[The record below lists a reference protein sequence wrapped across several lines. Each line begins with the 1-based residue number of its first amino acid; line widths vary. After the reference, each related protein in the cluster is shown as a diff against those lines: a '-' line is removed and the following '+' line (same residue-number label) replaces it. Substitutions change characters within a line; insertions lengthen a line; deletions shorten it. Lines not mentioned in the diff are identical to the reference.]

1 MSLTHRSLLPYPR
14 AARVWLLAAALPL
27 IVACSAPAAPSTNPA
42 PVEGA
47 QQLVIRGHD
56 SMRFDPAA
64 PVVEAGKPVQVRFE
78 NEGQLVH
85 DVSLDEGVAAGGGVK
100 VVAAARAKSLSR
112 AFAFERPGVYRFIC
126 SQPGHEA
133 AGMHGAVTVQ

>member
-1 MSLTHRSLLPYPR
+1 
-14 AARVWLLAAALPL
+14 VAALPL
-27 IVACSAPAAPSTNPA
+27 IVACSAPAAPSANPA
-42 PVEGA
+42 SVEGA

-56 SMRFDPAA
+56 TMRFDPAA

-85 DVSLDEGVAAGGGVK
+85 DVSLDEGLPAGGGVK
-100 VVAAARAKSLSR
+100 VVATAKARNLSW
-112 AFAFERPGVYRFIC
+112 AFAFGRPGTYRFIC

-133 AGMHGAVTVQ
+133 AGMHGTITVR